1 MSVIGI
7 VCEFNPFHNGHKYL
21 IDSVK
26 KDGDTVVC
34 VMSGNFVQRGE
45 SAVADKRTRAKTSLL
60 CGADL
65 VIELPAA
72 FSVAGAQT
80 FARGA
85 VKLLESLGTV
95 DTLVFGSEC
104 GDTEKLIQTAEVI
117 ENAEVHDEIFK
128 LMQTGV
134 TFAAARENAVRK
146 VFGNAFAEVLKNPN
160 DILAVE
166 YISALKILHSKMK
179 PKAVKRKSVAH
190 DSADSD
196 GAFASASLIRE
207 KMKNG
212 ERFKDYMPNEAYKI
226 IKEEIKEGNAPSD
239 YAKLDIAILAFLR
252 KAKAEDFSDVPDVSE
267 GIENRIIASARNAN
281 TLSEVFDRAKTKRY
295 THARIRRIVL
305 CAFLGIKNSH
315 IACGMPYIHIL
326 GFTDKGRE
334 LLHQAVK
341 TSKLPMAVRFSDIS
355 NLGTT
360 ANKSFNL
367 ECTVTDIYN
376 LTLPRIRNCG
386 TEMTDAPVIIK

>member
-45 SAVADKRTRAKTSLL
+45 PAIADKRIRAETALL

-65 VIELPAA
+65 VIELPVA
-72 FSVAGAQT
+72 FSMARAQT
-80 FARGA
+80 FARGGI
-85 VKLLESLGTV
+85 KILDSLGVV
-95 DTLVFGSEC
+95 DTLAFRSEC
-104 GDTEKLIQTAEVI
+104 GNVERLERTVEAIESEQVNNEII
-117 ENAEVHDEIFK
+117 ENLK
-128 LMQTGV
+128 TGE
-134 TFAAARENAVRK
+134 TYASAREKAVRK
-146 VFGNAFAEVLKNPN
+146 IFGSDLAEILRNPN

-166 YISALKILHSKMK
+166 YISALNFLYSKIK
-179 PKAVKRKSVAH
+179 PQAIKRISVSH
-190 DSADSD
+190 DSPKTD
-196 GAFASASLIRE
+196 GTFASASLIRD

-212 ERFKDYMPNEAYKI
+212 EKYKEYMPKDAF
-226 IKEEIKEGNAPSD
+226 EILEKAVNEGNAPAD

-252 KAKAEDFSDVPDVSE
+252 KATAEDFSDVPDVSE
-267 GIENRIIASARNAN
+267 GIENRIIAAARNAK
-281 TLSEVFDRAKTKRY
+281 TLDEVFDNAKTKRY

-315 IACGMPYIHIL
+315 LADGLPYIRIL

-341 TSKLPMAVRFSDIS
+341 TASLPITVRLSDIS
-355 NLGTT
+355 NLGTNSKQIFKLEST
-360 ANKSFNL
+360 A
-367 ECTVTDIYN
+367 TDIYN
-376 LTLPRIRNCG
+376 LTLPQIRESG
-386 TEMTDAPVIIK
+386 TEMTDSPVVVK

>member
-26 KDGDTVVC
+26 KDGDTIVC

-45 SAVADKRTRAKTSLL
+45 SAIADKRIRAKTVLL

-85 VKLLESLGTV
+85 VKLLDSLGTV

-104 GDTEKLIQTAEVI
+104 GDTEKLIKASEAI
-117 ENAEVHDEIFK
+117 EKAEVHGEIFK

-146 VFGNAFAEVLKNPN
+146 VFGSEAADVLKNPN

-166 YISALKILHSKMK
+166 YISALKILHSKIK
-179 PKAVKRKSVAH
+179 PKAVLRKSVSH

-212 ERFKDYMPNEAYKI
+212 ESFKDYMPNEAYEI
-226 IKEEIKEGNAPSD
+226 IQKEIKDGNVPSD
-239 YAKLDIAILAFLR
+239 YAKLDIAMLAFLR
-252 KAKAEDFSDVPDVSE
+252 KAEAEDFSDVPDVSE
-267 GIENRIIASARNAN
+267 GIENRIIASARNSN
-281 TLSEVFDRAKTKRY
+281 TLSEVFDSAKTKRY

-315 IACGMPYIHIL
+315 IAGGMPYIHIL
-326 GFTDKGRE
+326 GFSSRGRE
-334 LLHQAVK
+334 MLHEAVK
-341 TSKLPMAVRFSDIS
+341 TAGLPMAVRLSDIS
-355 NLGTT
+355 NLGAV
-360 ANKSFNL
+360 ANKSFHL

-376 LTLPRIRNCG
+376 LTLPKIRNCG
-386 TEMTDAPVIIK
+386 TEMTDGPVIIQ

>member
-45 SAVADKRTRAKTSLL
+45 SAVADKRTRAKTALL

-72 FSVAGAQT
+72 FSVATAQT
-80 FARGA
+80 FARGS
-85 VKLLESLGTV
+85 VKLLESLGIV

-104 GDTEKLIQTAEVI
+104 GDTEKLARTAEVI
-117 ENAEVHDEIFK
+117 EHAEVHDEIFK

-166 YISALKILHSKMK
+166 YISALKILHSKIS
-179 PKAVKRKSVAH
+179 PKAIKRKSVSH

-207 KMKNG
+207 KMKRG
-212 ERFKDYMPNEAYKI
+212 EGFKDYIPNEAYKI
-226 IKEEIKEGNAPSD
+226 IEKEIKEGNAPSD

-281 TLSEVFDRAKTKRY
+281 TLSEVFDSAKTKRY

-334 LLHQAVK
+334 LLHRAAK
-341 TSKLPMAVRFSDIS
+341 TATLPIAVRLSDIS
-355 NLGTT
+355 NLGMT
-360 ANKSFNL
+360 ANKSFSL

-376 LTLPRIRNCG
+376 LTLPKIRNCG
-386 TEMTDAPVIIK
+386 TEMTDGPVIIK

>member
-45 SAVADKRTRAKTSLL
+45 SAIADKRTRAKTALL

-72 FSVAGAQT
+72 FSIAGAQT

-85 VKLLESLGTV
+85 VKILESLGTV

-104 GDTEKLIQTAEVI
+104 GDTEKLARTAEVI

-146 VFGNAFAEVLKNPN
+146 VFGSEAAEVLKNPN

-166 YISALKILHSKMK
+166 YISALKILHSKIK
-179 PKAVKRKSVAH
+179 PKAIQRKSVSH
-190 DSADSD
+190 DSVDSD

-212 ERFKDYMPNEAYKI
+212 VSFKEYMPNEAYKI
-226 IKEEIKEGNAPSD
+226 IKKEIKEGNAPSD

-281 TLSEVFDRAKTKRY
+281 TLLEVFDSAKTKRY

-305 CAFLGIKNSH
+305 CAFLGIKNSY
-315 IACGMPYIHIL
+315 IAFGMPYIHIL

-334 LLHQAVK
+334 LLHKAAK
-341 TSKLPMAVRFSDIS
+341 TATLPIAVRLSDIS

-376 LTLPRIRNCG
+376 LTLPKIRNCG
-386 TEMTDAPVIIK
+386 TEMTDGPVIIK